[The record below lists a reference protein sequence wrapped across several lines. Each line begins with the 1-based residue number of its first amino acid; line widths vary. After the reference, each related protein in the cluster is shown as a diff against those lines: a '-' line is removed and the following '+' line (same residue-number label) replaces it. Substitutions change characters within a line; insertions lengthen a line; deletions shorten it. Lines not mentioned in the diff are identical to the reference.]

1 MTEAVLRPKTKDHTR
16 RILIVNP
23 NGNPD
28 VTRLVAA
35 TARNLLSPSTQAEVL
50 NPEGSPL
57 SIETLNDRKVAEPL
71 AIDLLAANRGYDAY
85 IMACFDDIAVAGAR
99 HFLGAPIVC
108 AAEAAVSVARLF
120 APRFTIVT
128 TVAGMVPGIN
138 ALVKSLGAE
147 RLCTVRA
154 AGIGVAS
161 AASGGREI
169 DQRLDE
175 CIRDARNFDGA
186 GAIVMGSGGL
196 TGRAATLMERHGI
209 PVIDSIA
216 AAISMGELAA
226 GLRSGL

>member
-99 HFLGAPIVC
+99 RFLGAPIVC